1 MTKQAMLDLYT
12 RGITP
17 MLQVHD
23 ELVFSVETVEEAK
36 IISDVMINAVLL
48 SVPSK
53 CDIEMGPNWG
63 EIKEIDA

>member
-1 MTKQAMLDLYT
+1 
-12 RGITP
+12 
-17 MLQVHD
+17 
-23 ELVFSVETVEEAK
+23 LVFSVETVEEAK